1 MFAIGDHV
9 VYPMHGAGVVQ
20 AVEEREFELC
30 PTRYLVLN
38 LFIGH
43 MTVRIPVQNIEKV
56 GLRPVSSVKKMRE
69 VKKVLQTDVQ
79 NNMKSITWNR
89 RFTLYIDKMKS
100 GNILDLAEVISILA
114 RQNAKKHLST
124 GERRLLG
131 NARQILA
138 SEVMIVKS
146 SDLETA
152 EEWID
157 AALRQAS

>member
-89 RFTLYIDKMKS
+89 RFTLYIDKMKAAISWTWPRSSVFWRGRTRRNACPRAS
-100 GNILDLAEVISILA
+100 GVFWATPG
-114 RQNAKKHLST
+114 RFW
-124 GERRLLG
+124 R
-131 NARQILA
+131 
-138 SEVMIVKS
+138 VKS
-146 SDLETA
+146 
-152 EEWID
+152 
-157 AALRQAS
+157 

>member
-56 GLRPVSSVKKMRE
+56 GLRPVSSVKRCG
-69 VKKVLQTDVQ
+69 
-79 NNMKSITWNR
+79 KSR
-89 RFTLYIDKMKS
+89 RYS
-100 GNILDLAEVISILA
+100 
-114 RQNAKKHLST
+114 
-124 GERRLLG
+124 RR
-131 NARQILA
+131 
-138 SEVMIVKS
+138 MCK
-146 SDLETA
+146 TT
-152 EEWID
+152 
-157 AALRQAS
+157 